1 MRDWDTPQ
9 WYSGAWF
16 KLSTFALWH
25 RLVSSRMPRIIAIW
39 AVCVSALGQQFE
51 VASVKP
57 SSADQGSSSGIR
69 TGHGRLDAQN
79 VTLKRCIIGA
89 YSIGPHQI
97 FGGPDWLDSDRFEI
111 VAKTEQPI
119 DDDGALMVILRG
131 LLAERFKL
139 ALHRETRIIPAL
151 VLEVAKNGPK
161 LEKAQAAGAIT
172 NTSSNKTGISIAAQG
187 ADMDAFARILARN
200 TDLPVV
206 NQTGLEGIFNL
217 NLQWTRDSTNGPS
230 LFTAL
235 QEQLG
240 LRLRSQKAPVEI
252 IVIDHAEKPSQN

>member
-1 MRDWDTPQ
+1 MLR
-9 WYSGAWF
+9 
-16 KLSTFALWH
+16 
-25 RLVSSRMPRIIAIW
+25 VIAIL
-39 AVCVSALGQQFE
+39 AVCVSALSQQFE

-57 SSADQGSSSGIR
+57 SSADQGSPSGIR
-69 TGHGRLDAQN
+69 TGNGRLDAHN

-89 YSIGPHQI
+89 YGVGPHQV

-111 VAKTEQPI
+111 LAKTEQPTN
-119 DDDGALMVILRG
+119 DDAALMVILRG

-139 ALHRETRIIPAL
+139 VLHRETRTIPAL

-161 LEKAQAAGAIT
+161 LEKAQASEAIT
-172 NTSSNKTGISIAAQG
+172 NTSSNKSGSSIAARG

-206 NQTGLEGIFNL
+206 NHTGLEGIFNL
-217 NLQWTRDSTNGPS
+217 NLQWTRDSTNGGPS
-230 LFTAL
+230 IFTAL

-240 LRLRSQKAPVEI
+240 LRLRSEKAAVEI
-252 IVIDHAEKPSQN
+252 IVIDHAEKPSEN

>member
-1 MRDWDTPQ
+1 
-9 WYSGAWF
+9 
-16 KLSTFALWH
+16 
-25 RLVSSRMPRIIAIW
+25 MPRVIPIF
-39 AVCVSALGQQFE
+39 AVCVAAIAQQFE

-57 SSADQGSSSGIR
+57 SSADQASPSGIR
-69 TGHGRLDAQN
+69 TGNGRLDAHN

-89 YSIGPHQI
+89 YSVGPHQI
-97 FGGPDWLDSDRFEI
+97 FGGPDWLDTDRFEI
-111 VAKTEQPI
+111 LAKTEQPI
-119 DDDGALMVILRG
+119 NDDDAALMVILKG

-139 ALHRETRIIPAL
+139 MLHRETRTIPAL

-161 LEKAQAAGAIT
+161 FEKAESREAVT
-172 NTSSNKTGISIAAQG
+172 NTSSNKTGISMEARG

-230 LFTAL
+230 IFTAL

-252 IVIDHAEKPSQN
+252 IVVDHAEKPSEN